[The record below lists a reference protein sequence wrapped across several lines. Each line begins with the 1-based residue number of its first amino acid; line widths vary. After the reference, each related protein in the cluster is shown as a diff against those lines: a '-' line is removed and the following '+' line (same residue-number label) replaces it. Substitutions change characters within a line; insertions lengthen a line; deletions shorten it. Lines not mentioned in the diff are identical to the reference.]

1 MYYRRPETAAIHR
14 IGKER
19 GGCDNESVL
28 FFLGV
33 LVVVVGVALSIALHE
48 IGHLVPAKKFGVKVT
63 QYMVG
68 FGPTIWSRR
77 RGETEY
83 GVKAIP
89 LGGYVR
95 MIGMLP
101 PRPGDKPGELR
112 TLSTGRFSQM
122 VDQARADSME
132 EVKPGDEDRV
142 FYRLSPGKK
151 IIIMLGGPVM
161 NLIIA
166 AALITGVIT
175 LYGLPQ
181 VAPEVGLLSK
191 CVPTAAPTLQ
201 VPQPKCQAGDP
212 VAPAAAA
219 GLKVDDR
226 ILSVDGTP
234 VTKWD
239 QVAAAIRDSKGR
251 QMTWVV
257 QRGDQRVPIDITP
270 AVLERAT
277 FDEEGNLIAR
287 DGKPVLAS
295 MGFAGITPGQ
305 ELVKTPIAQ
314 APGFVWDRLVDTA
327 AIIVKIP
334 EKMTGVVQ
342 AAFGSGERDPNG
354 PISVVGVGRIG
365 GEVAALDIPP
375 EEGGNWV
382 KIAQLILLIASL
394 NLALFVFNL
403 IPLLPL
409 DGGHVAGALWEA
421 VRKAWARLRNRPD
434 PGFVD
439 VAKGLPIAYGMSLVL
454 ITMSV
459 LLIYADIVKPIS
471 LFG

>member
-1 MYYRRPETAAIHR
+1 M
-14 IGKER
+14 
-19 GGCDNESVL
+19 L
-28 FFLGV
+28 FVLGV

-48 IGHLVPAKKFGVKVT
+48 IGHLVPAKRFGVKVT

-68 FGPTIWSRR
+68 FGPTVWSRR

-83 GVKAIP
+83 GIKAIP

-101 PRPGDKPGELR
+101 PRPGDRPGELR

-132 EVKPGDEDRV
+132 EVKPGDEGRV

-151 IIIMLGGPVM
+151 IIIMMGGPLM
-161 NLIIA
+161 NLVIA
-166 AALITGVIT
+166 AVLLTGVIT

-181 VAPEVGLLSK
+181 VAPKVGALSE

-201 VPQPKCQAGDP
+201 VPQPACRTGDP
-212 VAPAAAA
+212 VSPAKAS
-219 GLKVDDR
+219 GLQEGDR
-226 ILSVDGTP
+226 VISIDGRA
-234 VTKWD
+234 VTTWK
-239 QVAAAIRDSKGR
+239 QVSEAIRDSDGR
-251 QMTWVV
+251 DLALVV
-257 QRGDQRVPIDITP
+257 QRADQQVPLTLEP
-270 AVLERAT
+270 AVIDRAT
-277 FDEEGNLIAR
+277 YDAEDKPILR
-287 DGKPVLAS
+287 DGQLVLDS

-305 ELVKTPIAQ
+305 ELVRTPLAE
-314 APGFVWDRLVDTA
+314 APRFVWDRTVDTA
-327 AIIVKIP
+327 SIIVRIP

-365 GEVAALDIPP
+365 GEVAALDVPAD
-375 EEGGNWV
+375 EGGNWL
-382 KIAQLILLIASL
+382 KIAQLVLLIASL

-409 DGGHVAGALWEA
+409 DGGHVAGAIWEA
-421 VRKAWARLRNRPD
+421 IRKGWARLRRRPD
-434 PGFVD
+434 PGYVD

>member
-1 MYYRRPETAAIHR
+1 M
-14 IGKER
+14 
-19 GGCDNESVL
+19 L
-28 FFLGV
+28 FVLGV

-83 GVKAIP
+83 GLKAVP

-132 EVKPGDEDRV
+132 EVRPGDEDRV

-161 NLIIA
+161 NLLIA
-166 AALITGVIT
+166 AVLLTGVIT
-175 LYGLPQ
+175 IYGLPQ
-181 VAPEVGLLSK
+181 VAPKVGLLSV

-201 VPQPKCQAGDP
+201 VPQPKCATGDP
-212 VAPAAAA
+212 QSPAAAA
-219 GLKVDDR
+219 GLKVGDR
-226 ILSVDGTP
+226 ILSVDGRPITS
-234 VTKWD
+234 WD
-239 QVAAAIRDSKGR
+239 QVSGAIRESQGR
-251 QMTWVV
+251 SMSWVV
-257 QRGDQRVPIDITP
+257 QRGDEQVAISITP

-277 FDEEGNLIAR
+277 YGEDAKPVAR
-287 DGKPVLAS
+287 DGRIVLS
-295 MGFAGITPGQ
+295 PMGFAGITPGQ
-305 ELVKTPIAQ
+305 ELVRTPIYE
-314 APGFVWDRLVDTA
+314 APKFIWDRTVDTA
-327 AIIVKIP
+327 SIIVRIP
-334 EKMTGVVQ
+334 QKMAGVMQ

-365 GEVAALDIPP
+365 GEVAALDIPAD
-375 EEGGNWV
+375 EGGNWL
-382 KIAQLILLIASL
+382 KLAQLVLLIASL

-409 DGGHVAGALWEA
+409 DGGHVAGAMWEA
-421 VRKAWARLRNRPD
+421 VKRGWARLRHRPD
-434 PGFVD
+434 PGYVD

-459 LLIYADIVKPIS
+459 LLIYADIVKPINI
-471 LFG
+471 FG

>member
-1 MYYRRPETAAIHR
+1 
-14 IGKER
+14 
-19 GGCDNESVL
+19 VL
-28 FFLGV
+28 FLVGV

-68 FGPTIWSRR
+68 FGPTVWSRR

-83 GVKAIP
+83 GIKAIP

-95 MIGMLP
+95 MVGMLP

-132 EVKPGDEDRV
+132 EVQPGDEDRV
-142 FYRLSPGKK
+142 FYKLNPAKK
-151 IIIMLGGPVM
+151 IVIMLGGPMM
-161 NLIIA
+161 NLVIA
-166 AALITGVIT
+166 AVLLTGVIT

-181 VAPEVGLLSK
+181 VAPKVGLLSA

-201 VPQPKCQAGDP
+201 VPQPKCRPGDP
-212 VAPAAAA
+212 VAPAKAA
-219 GLKVDDR
+219 GLREDDR
-226 ILSVDGTP
+226 IVSVDGRA
-234 VTKWD
+234 VTTWD
-239 QVAAAIRDSKGR
+239 QVSGAIRDSKGR
-251 QMTWVV
+251 SMTWVV
-257 QRGDQRVPIDITP
+257 QRGDQKLPVTITP

-277 FDEEGNLIAR
+277 YDDQGNAVAR
-287 DGKPVLAS
+287 DGKLVLAS

-314 APGFVWDRLVDTA
+314 APKFVWDRTVDTA
-327 AIIVKIP
+327 SIIVRIP
-334 EKMTGVVQ
+334 EKMAGVVQ
-342 AAFGSGERDPNG
+342 AAFGSDERDPNG

-365 GEVAALDIPP
+365 GEVAALDIPAD
-375 EEGGNWV
+375 EGGNWL

-403 IPLLPL
+403 VPLLPL

-421 VRKAWARLRNRPD
+421 VKKGWARLRNRPD

-439 VAKGLPIAYGMSLVL
+439 VAKGLPVAYGMSLVL

-459 LLIYADIVKPIS
+459 LLIYADIVKPIK

>member
-1 MYYRRPETAAIHR
+1 M
-14 IGKER
+14 
-19 GGCDNESVL
+19 L
-28 FFLGV
+28 FLVGV

-68 FGPTIWSRR
+68 FGPTVWSRR

-83 GVKAIP
+83 GIKAIP

-95 MIGMLP
+95 MVGMLP

-132 EVKPGDEDRV
+132 EVQPGDEDRV
-142 FYRLSPGKK
+142 FYKLNPAKK
-151 IIIMLGGPVM
+151 IVIMLGGPMM
-161 NLIIA
+161 NLVIA
-166 AALITGVIT
+166 AVLLTGVIT

-181 VAPEVGLLSK
+181 VAPKVGLLSA

-201 VPQPKCQAGDP
+201 VPQPKCRPGDP
-212 VAPAAAA
+212 VAPAKAA
-219 GLKVDDR
+219 GLREDDR
-226 ILSVDGTP
+226 IVSVDGRA
-234 VTKWD
+234 VTTWD
-239 QVAAAIRDSKGR
+239 QVSGAIRDSKGR
-251 QMTWVV
+251 SMTWVV
-257 QRGDQRVPIDITP
+257 QRGDQKLPVTITP

-277 FDEEGNLIAR
+277 YDDQGNAVAR
-287 DGKPVLAS
+287 DGKLVLAS

-314 APGFVWDRLVDTA
+314 APKFVWDRTVDTA
-327 AIIVKIP
+327 SIIVRIP
-334 EKMTGVVQ
+334 EKMAGVVQ
-342 AAFGSGERDPNG
+342 AAFGSDERDPNG

-365 GEVAALDIPP
+365 GEVAALDIPAD
-375 EEGGNWV
+375 EGGNWL

-403 IPLLPL
+403 VPLLPL

-421 VRKAWARLRNRPD
+421 VKKGWARLRNRPD

-439 VAKGLPIAYGMSLVL
+439 VAKGLPVAYGMSLVL

-459 LLIYADIVKPIS
+459 LLIYADIVKPIK

>member
-1 MYYRRPETAAIHR
+1 
-14 IGKER
+14 
-19 GGCDNESVL
+19 VL

-48 IGHLVPAKKFGVKVT
+48 IGHLVPAKRFGVKVT

-68 FGPTIWSRR
+68 FGPTVWSRR

-83 GVKAIP
+83 GIKAIP

-101 PRPGDKPGELR
+101 PRPGDKPGQLR

-122 VDQARADSME
+122 VDQARADSMV

-142 FYRLSPGKK
+142 FYKLSPGKK

-161 NLIIA
+161 NLIIGFV
-166 AALITGVIT
+166 LITGVIT
-175 LYGLPQ
+175 LYGLPH
-181 VAPEVGLLSK
+181 VAPKVGLLSP

-201 VPQPKCQAGDP
+201 VPQPKCRPGDP
-212 VAPAAAA
+212 VAPATAA
-219 GLKVDDR
+219 GLKEGDR

-234 VTKWD
+234 VRTWD
-239 QVAAAIRDSKGR
+239 QVTVAIRDGKGR
-251 QMTWVV
+251 PMTWVV
-257 QRGDQRVPIDITP
+257 QRGDQRVSIEITP
-270 AVLERAT
+270 AVIERAT
-277 FDEEGNLIAR
+277 YDADDNPVAK

-305 ELVKTPIAQ
+305 ELVKTPLAQ
-314 APGFVWDRLVDTA
+314 APRFVWDRLVDTA
-327 AIIVKIP
+327 SIIVKIP
-334 EKMTGVVQ
+334 EKMAGVVQ
-342 AAFGSGERDPNG
+342 AAFGSQERDPNG

-365 GEVAALDIPP
+365 GEVAALDIPAD
-375 EEGGNWV
+375 EGGNWV

-421 VRKAWARLRNRPD
+421 VRKSWARLRRRPD

-459 LLIYADIVKPIS
+459 LLIYADIVKPIK

>member
-1 MYYRRPETAAIHR
+1 M
-14 IGKER
+14 
-19 GGCDNESVL
+19 L

-68 FGPTIWSRR
+68 FGPTVWSRR

-83 GVKAIP
+83 GIKAIP

-142 FYRLSPGKK
+142 FYKLSPGKK
-151 IIIMLGGPVM
+151 IVIMLGGPVM
-161 NLIIA
+161 NLIIGFV
-166 AALITGVIT
+166 LITGVIT

-181 VAPEVGLLSK
+181 VAPKVGALSA
-191 CVPTAAPTLQ
+191 CVPTTAPTVQ
-201 VPQPKCQAGDP
+201 VPQPQCKPGDP
-212 VAPAAAA
+212 VAPAKAA
-219 GLKVDDR
+219 GLQERDR
-226 ILSVDGTP
+226 IVSVDGKAVST
-234 VTKWD
+234 WD
-239 QVAAAIRDSKGR
+239 QVTAAIRDSKGR
-251 QMTWVV
+251 TMTWVV
-257 QRGDQRVPIDITP
+257 QRGDQKVSISITP

-277 FDEEGNLIAR
+277 YDDQGNPIAK

-305 ELVKTPIAQ
+305 ELVRTPITQ
-314 APGFVWDRLVDTA
+314 APGFVWARVVDTA
-327 AIIVKIP
+327 SIIVKIP

-342 AAFGSGERDPNG
+342 AAFGSEARDPNG

-365 GEVAALDIPP
+365 GEVAALDIPAD
-375 EEGGNWV
+375 EGGNWV
-382 KIAQLILLIASL
+382 KLAQLILLIASL

-403 IPLLPL
+403 VPLLPL
-409 DGGHVAGALWEA
+409 DGGHVAGAIWES
-421 VRKAWARLRNRPD
+421 VKKGWARLRHRPD

-459 LLIYADIVKPIS
+459 LLIYADIVKPIK

>member
-1 MYYRRPETAAIHR
+1 M
-14 IGKER
+14 
-19 GGCDNESVL
+19 L
-28 FFLGV
+28 FVLGV
-33 LVVVVGVALSIALHE
+33 LVIVVGVALSIALHE

-63 QYMVG
+63 QYMIG
-68 FGPTIWSRR
+68 FGPTVWSRR

-83 GVKAIP
+83 GIKAIP

-132 EVKPGDEDRV
+132 EVQPGDEDRV
-142 FYRLSPGKK
+142 FYKLSPGRK
-151 IIIMLGGPVM
+151 IVVMMGGPLM
-161 NLIIA
+161 NLLIA
-166 AALITGVIT
+166 AVLLTGVIT

-181 VAPEVGLLSK
+181 VAPKVGLLAE
-191 CVPTAAPTLQ
+191 CVPSATPTLQ
-201 VPQPKCQAGDP
+201 VPQPVCKPGDP
-212 VAPAAAA
+212 VAPAKAS
-219 GLKVDDR
+219 GLQKGDR
-226 ILSVDGTP
+226 VLTIDGRD
-234 VTKWD
+234 VTTWD
-239 QVAAAIRDSKGR
+239 QVSEAIRASQGR
-251 QMTWVV
+251 ALSLVV
-257 QRGDQRVPIDITP
+257 QRGDGKVPITLKP
-270 AVLERAT
+270 AVIDRAT
-277 FDEEGNLIAR
+277 FDAQGTPVAK

-295 MGFAGITPGQ
+295 MGYAGITPGQ
-305 ELVKTPIAQ
+305 ELVRTPLAE
-314 APGFVWDRLVDTA
+314 APKFVWDRTVDTA
-327 AIIVKIP
+327 SIIVKIP
-334 EKMTGVVQ
+334 QKMAGVVQ

-365 GEVAALDIPP
+365 GEVAAMDIPAD
-375 EEGGNWV
+375 EGGNWL
-382 KIAQLILLIASL
+382 KIAQLVLLIASL

-409 DGGHVAGALWEA
+409 DGGHVAGAIWEA
-421 VRKAWARLRNRPD
+421 VRRGWARLRHRPD
-434 PGFVD
+434 PGYVD

-459 LLIYADIVKPIS
+459 LLIYADIVKPIN

>member
-1 MYYRRPETAAIHR
+1 MI
-14 IGKER
+14 
-19 GGCDNESVL
+19 
-28 FFLGV
+28 
-33 LVVVVGVALSIALHE
+33 VVGVAMSIALHE

-68 FGPTIWSRR
+68 FGPTVWSRK

-83 GVKAIP
+83 GIKAIP

-101 PRPGDKPGELR
+101 PRPGDEPGKLR

-132 EVKPGDEDRV
+132 EVQPGDEDRV
-142 FYRLSPGKK
+142 FYKLSPGKK

-166 AALITGVIT
+166 FVLLTGVIT

-181 VAPEVGLLSK
+181 VAPKVGALST
-191 CVPTAAPTLQ
+191 CVPSAVPTVQ
-201 VPQPKCQAGDP
+201 VPQPKCKPGDP
-212 VAPAAAA
+212 VAPAVAA
-219 GLKVDDR
+219 GLKDGDR
-226 ILSVDGTP
+226 VTAINGKP
-234 VTKWD
+234 VTSWTE
-239 QVAAAIRDSKGR
+239 VSTAIRDGKG
-251 QMTWVV
+251 QPMTWQV
-257 QRGDQRVPIDITP
+257 QRGNGQVDLTIAP

-277 FDEEGNLIAR
+277 YDDQGNLVVK

-305 ELVKTPIAQ
+305 ELVKTPLLQ
-314 APGFVWDRLVDTA
+314 APAFVWDRTVDTA
-327 AIIVKIP
+327 SIIVKIP
-334 EKMTGVVQ
+334 QKMAGVMQ

-365 GEVAALDIPP
+365 GEVAALDIPAD
-375 EEGGNWV
+375 EGGNWV

-409 DGGHVAGALWEA
+409 DGGHIAGAIWEA
-421 VRKAWARLRNRPD
+421 IKKGWARWRGRPD

-439 VAKGLPIAYGMSLVL
+439 VAKGLPIAYGMSIVL

-471 LFG
+471 IFG